1 MFQFARFA
9 LPTLCVQV
17 GVLLAEWVSPF
28 RYLRIK
34 APLPA
39 PRSFS
44 QAAAS
49 FFACDRQG
57 IRHMHLVT

>member
-1 MFQFARFA
+1 MFQFSSFA
-9 LPTLCVQV
+9 SVTYVFSYGYTLRC
-17 GVLLAEWVSPF
+17 GFPPF

-34 APLPA
+34 ARLPA

>member
-1 MFQFARFA
+1 MFQFSSFA
-9 LPTLCVQV
+9 SAVYVFNCGYTFSV
-17 GVLLAEWVSPF
+17 WVPPF
-28 RYLRIK
+28 RYLRIN
-34 APLPA
+34 ARLPA